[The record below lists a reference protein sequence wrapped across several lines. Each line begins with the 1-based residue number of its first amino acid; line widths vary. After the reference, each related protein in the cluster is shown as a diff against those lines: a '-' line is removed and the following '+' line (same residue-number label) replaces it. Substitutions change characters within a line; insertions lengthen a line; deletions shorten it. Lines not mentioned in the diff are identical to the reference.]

1 VPFDAI
7 LFDFDG
13 VLVDSEPIHYDC
25 WMEVLGPFGLR
36 VDWDTYV
43 RTCIGISDRTMLER
57 FAKENPTPLDVEKL
71 LAQYPRKKELF
82 RERMIAANPF
92 PAATLELIPELA
104 HAQGVP
110 MAVVSSSGRTEVEP
124 AMIHAGIRQHFQ
136 TLVCGLEAGKLKP
149 EPDPYLKAA
158 ETLGARR
165 PLVVE
170 DSDAGVAAG
179 HAAGFEVLRIA
190 HPNELARELRRYL
203 AVLKLF

>member
-1 VPFDAI
+1 MSFDSI

-25 WMEVLGPFGLR
+25 WMEVLAPFGLR

-43 RTCIGISDRTMLER
+43 RTCVGISDRTMLER
-57 FAKENPTPLDVEKL
+57 FAAENPTPLDVEQL
-71 LAQYPRKKELF
+71 YAQYPRKKELF

-92 PAATLELIPELA
+92 ALETLALIRELA
-104 HAQGVP
+104 ARDLP

-124 AMIHAGIRQHFQ
+124 PIVHAGIRPHFAA
-136 TLVCGLEAGKLKP
+136 LVCGLEAGKLKP

-158 ETLGARR
+158 EMLNARR

-170 DSDAGVAAG
+170 DSEAGVAAG
-179 HAAGFEVLRIA
+179 RAAGFEVLRLA
-190 HPNELARELRRYL
+190 HPNELASRLR
-203 AVLKLF
+203 KLVG

>member
-1 VPFDAI
+1 VLIDAI

-43 RTCIGISDRTMLER
+43 RTCVGISDRTMLER
-57 FAKENPTPLDVEKL
+57 FAAENPTPLDVEQL
-71 LAQYPRKKELF
+71 FAQYPVKKALF
-82 RERMIAANPF
+82 RDRMLAANPF
-92 PAATLELIPELA
+92 LPATLALIAETASRLPL
-104 HAQGVP
+104 
-110 MAVVSSSGRTEVEP
+110 AVVSSSGRTEVEP
-124 AMIHAGIRQHFQ
+124 PIVHAGIRHHFQ
-136 TLVCGLEAGKLKP
+136 ALVCGLEAGKLKP

-158 ETLGARR
+158 ELLHARN

-179 HAAGFEVLRIA
+179 RAAGFEVLRIN
-190 HPNELARELRRYL
+190 HPSELADELRKRL
-203 AVLKLF
+203 EQ